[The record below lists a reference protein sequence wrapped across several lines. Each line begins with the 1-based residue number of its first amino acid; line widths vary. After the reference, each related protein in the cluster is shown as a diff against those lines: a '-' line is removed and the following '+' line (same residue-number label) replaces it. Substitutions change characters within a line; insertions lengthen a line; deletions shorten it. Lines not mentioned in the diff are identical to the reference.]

1 MRNKFFIVVALSVLP
16 ALGGCAAIQGW
27 LDTPIAEEHECPKV
41 EEPAPGDTSSV
52 PPAPLPPAPP
62 SPTIG
67 DAIID
72 TVGGAVGTATGNPV
86 IGIAVAGILA
96 ALYGTIRGKTAKRAA
111 PAQENK
117 V

>member
-1 MRNKFFIVVALSVLP
+1 MRNKFLIVVALSVLP

-27 LDTPIAEEHECPKV
+27 LETPVAEENQCPPT
-41 EEPAPGDTSSV
+41 EPPAPGAE
-52 PPAPLPPAPP
+52 PPAPQPPA
-62 SPTIG
+62 PTIG

-72 TVGGAVGTATGNPV
+72 TVSGAVGTATGNPV
-86 IGIAVAGILA
+86 IGIVVAGILT
-96 ALYGTIRGKTAKRAA
+96 ALYGTFRGKTAKRAA